1 MAERSVHLRSQKTR
15 AAEFFDHLTKI
26 ERETLRRILEDI
38 VKRRSLKTMPVDGT
52 PPTTNRGA
60 QLPAERG
67 KASKWQPE
75 TLASESR
82 RRSTRLA
89 WRLLFA
95 NHKQASTLAAGCSG
109 DIVSTT
115 RSPRRLI
122 SVERPKPMSSAFRR
136 QSRWASSPK
145 SQQRPLL
152 RGERSS
158 MSNLFCKASE
168 SQPRRSLLLMNAW
181 TSRKFALSLPHPPK

>member
-1 MAERSVHLRSQKTR
+1 MSYSFRPQALPFATPTARHREYEQLTTTHLLSF
-15 AAEFFDHLTKI
+15 A
-26 ERETLRRILEDI
+26 
-38 VKRRSLKTMPVDGT
+38 V
-52 PPTTNRGA
+52 
-60 QLPAERG
+60 
-67 KASKWQPE
+67 
-75 TLASESR
+75 LASDSR

-122 SVERPKPMSSAFRR
+122 LVERPKPMSSAFRR

-181 TSRKFALSLPHPPK
+181 TSREFALSLPHPPK